1 MSVRN
6 NENRTKSVSSASS
19 AAPIQEA
26 GGGLLSFVNPTELV
40 ELPSKGLYYPDN
52 HPLHGVESIEIR
64 QMTTKE
70 EEILTSQT
78 LLKKGVALDRLLQS
92 LMLDKTI
99 EPGTLLVGDKNAM
112 LIQARKTGYGA
123 DYKTQVSCPNCNT
136 LETLTYDLNECQIYD
151 GGNSDDTL
159 KELGAMSTDRL
170 TFRVTLPITKVEAEV
185 RLMYGYDEMEIVK
198 SQKNKVRNKDLNSA
212 ITDNLKRVVVALNG
226 IEDRNQVETFLEK
239 MPAADARFYEQ
250 FFFLKYHGG
259 WSFIECYNL
268 PVGLRTW
275 FVKRLI
281 KQLKDEKEQMDNASK
296 R

>member
-26 GGGLLSFVNPTELV
+26 GGVLLSFVNPTELV

-226 IEDRNQVETFLEK
+226 IEDRNQIETFLEK
-239 MPAADARFYEQ
+239 MPASDARFLRKAVAQLTPTTKMLLDFDCSSCSHNDELEVPITAT
-250 FFFLKYHGG
+250 FFWPDL
-259 WSFIECYNL
+259 
-268 PVGLRTW
+268 
-275 FVKRLI
+275 
-281 KQLKDEKEQMDNASK
+281 
-296 R
+296 

>member
-151 GGNSDDTL
+151 GGNSDETL

-226 IEDRNQVETFLEK
+226 IEDRNQIETFLEK
-239 MPAADARFYEQ
+239 MPASDARFLRKAVAQLTPTTKMLLDFDCSSCSHNDELEVPITAT
-250 FFFLKYHGG
+250 FF
-259 WSFIECYNL
+259 WPDI
-268 PVGLRTW
+268 
-275 FVKRLI
+275 
-281 KQLKDEKEQMDNASK
+281 
-296 R
+296 

>member
-1 MSVRN
+1 LSVRN

-19 AAPIQEA
+19 AAPTQEA
-26 GGGLLSFVNPTELV
+26 GGSLLSFVNPTELV
-40 ELPSKGLYYPDN
+40 ELPSKGLYYPEN

-99 EPGTLLVGDKNAM
+99 DPGTLLVGDKNAM

-136 LETLTYDLNECQIYD
+136 QETLTYDLNACQIYD

-170 TFRVTLPITKVEAEV
+170 TFRVTLPMTKVEAEV
-185 RLMYGYDEMEIVK
+185 RLMYGYDEMEIVR

-212 ITDNLKRVVVALNG
+212 ITDNLKRIVVALNG

-239 MPAADARFYEQ
+239 MPAADARFLRKAVAQLTPTTKMLLDFDCSSCNHSDELEVPITAT
-250 FFFLKYHGG
+250 FF
-259 WSFIECYNL
+259 WPDI
-268 PVGLRTW
+268 
-275 FVKRLI
+275 
-281 KQLKDEKEQMDNASK
+281 
-296 R
+296 

>member
-226 IEDRNQVETFLEK
+226 IEDRNQIETFLEK
-239 MPAADARFYEQ
+239 MPASDARFLRKAVAQLTPTTKMLLDFDCSSCSHNDELEVPITAT
-250 FFFLKYHGG
+250 FFWPDL
-259 WSFIECYNL
+259 
-268 PVGLRTW
+268 
-275 FVKRLI
+275 
-281 KQLKDEKEQMDNASK
+281 
-296 R
+296 

>member
-1 MSVRN
+1 LSVRN

-99 EPGTLLVGDKNAM
+99 DPGTLLVGDKNAM

-136 LETLTYDLNECQIYD
+136 QETLTYDLNECQIYD

-170 TFRVTLPITKVEAEV
+170 TFRVTLPMTKVEAEV
-185 RLMYGYDEMEIVK
+185 RLMYGYDEMEIVR

-212 ITDNLKRVVVALNG
+212 ITDNLKRIVVALNG

-239 MPAADARFYEQ
+239 MPAADARFLRKAVAQLTPTTKMLLDFDCSSCNHSDELEVPITAT
-250 FFFLKYHGG
+250 FF
-259 WSFIECYNL
+259 WPDI
-268 PVGLRTW
+268 
-275 FVKRLI
+275 
-281 KQLKDEKEQMDNASK
+281 
-296 R
+296 

>member
-1 MSVRN
+1 LSVRN

-226 IEDRNQVETFLEK
+226 IEDRNQIETFLEK
-239 MPAADARFYEQ
+239 MPASDARFLRKAVAQLTPTTKMLLDFDCSSCSHNDELEVPITAT
-250 FFFLKYHGG
+250 FFWPDL
-259 WSFIECYNL
+259 
-268 PVGLRTW
+268 
-275 FVKRLI
+275 
-281 KQLKDEKEQMDNASK
+281 
-296 R
+296 

>member
-1 MSVRN
+1 LSVRN

-70 EEILTSQT
+70 EEILTSQA

-151 GGNSDDTL
+151 GGNSDETL
-159 KELGAMSTDRL
+159 KELGAISTDRL

-226 IEDRNQVETFLEK
+226 IEDRNQIETFLEK
-239 MPAADARFYEQ
+239 MPASDARFLRKAVAQLTPTTKMLLDFDCSSCSHNDELEVPITAT
-250 FFFLKYHGG
+250 FFWPDL
-259 WSFIECYNL
+259 
-268 PVGLRTW
+268 
-275 FVKRLI
+275 
-281 KQLKDEKEQMDNASK
+281 
-296 R
+296 